1 MKVAAIVPAYNE
13 EQRIS
18 RVLQAVLSARLV
30 DEIIVVSDGSSD
42 RTAEVAS
49 SYPGVRVIRL
59 PENVGKGGAMWVGV
73 RQTNADVIVFLDADL
88 VGLQPYHVDALIEPV
103 MNGCDMTV
111 GIFKG
116 GKLWSDAAQAVAPF
130 ISGQRAVKRQVIE
143 WIPWLSEVRS
153 GAEVAIN
160 HVAKKR
166 KLRMKRVI
174 LRGVSHTAKE
184 AKFGLVRGTAHRAR
198 MYAEIGKTLVRAR
211 RMTGRKF

>member
-13 EQRIS
+13 EKRIS
-18 RVLQAVLSARLV
+18 RVLSAILCARLV
-30 DEIIVVSDGSSD
+30 DEVIVVSDGSSD
-42 RTAEVAS
+42 RTAEVAG
-49 SYPGVRVIRL
+49 SYPRVRVIRL
-59 PENVGKGGAMWVGV
+59 RQNVGKGGAMWTGV
-73 RQTNADVIVFLDADL
+73 RHTDAEVIVFLDADL
-88 VGLQPYHVDALIEPV
+88 VGLQPHHVDALVDPV
-103 MNGCDMTV
+103 MNGCDMAV
-111 GIFKG
+111 GVFRG

-143 WIPWLSEVRS
+143 WIPWLCEVRS

-160 HVAKKR
+160 HVAKRR

-184 AKFGLVRGTAHRAR
+184 AKFGLVKGTAHRAK

-211 RMTGRKF
+211 RMTGRK